1 MLFASMY
8 EKPTGRIS
16 ENTLSGRKNKIMNK
30 VEKNKKKRH
39 IHRILLLT
47 GVLPVIVINAAA
59 WAAPW
64 ISEKAGWGN
73 WCDWYAE
80 YVNPVIVAIFARF
93 GNLFSFSLGEVM
105 IVTAILLILAF
116 LILNIL
122 LIFLRKH
129 KKYRRFCRIYDLVV
143 AYITVVV
150 CLIMTGNCTIYY
162 HCSAISVNGET
173 EERQYKVEELQAL
186 RNYIV
191 KQCNE
196 YSTKVERDENGHITY
211 DGHMQEQARN
221 ALRKLSGRYPRLS
234 GYYPNVKHMMFSGLM
249 SQSYMAGYYFPFS
262 MEANCNANMYITNY
276 PATYCHELA
285 HLHGYIYEDE
295 ANFISYLACIGSEDP
310 FFIYSGYLSVLS
322 YVDNAYYEAI
332 GEDAELYLANERIS
346 EQVLSDDI
354 FLLPETWEKVEDKAI
369 LSTDTVNQASNTF
382 TETSLNLNGVSD
394 GFAAY
399 DRVTGLLLRY
409 YDEELY

>member
-1 MLFASMY
+1 MY
-8 EKPTGRIS
+8 ENPTGRIS

-39 IHRILLLT
+39 IHRPLLFIGIIL
-47 GVLPVIVINAAA
+47 VIVINAAA

-64 ISEKAGWGN
+64 ISGKTGWEN

-80 YVNPVIVAIFARF
+80 HVNPVIVAVFARF
-93 GNLFSFSLGEVM
+93 GNLFSFSIGELM

-122 LIFLRKH
+122 LIFIRKH
-129 KKYRRFCRIYDLVV
+129 KGYRRFCRIYDLVI
-143 AYITVVV
+143 AYITVAI

-162 HCSAISVNGET
+162 HCSSLPVNEET

-196 YSTKVERDENGHITY
+196 YSTKVERDENGYITY
-211 DGHMQEQARN
+211 DGDMQEQARN
-221 ALRKLSGRYPRLS
+221 ALQKLSGRYPRLS
-234 GYYPNVKHMMFSGLM
+234 GYYPDVKHMMFSGLM

-332 GEDAELYLANERIS
+332 GEDAEQYLANERIS

-354 FLLPETWEKVEDKAI
+354 FLLPETWKKVEDKAI

>member
-47 GVLPVIVINAAA
+47 GVLPIIVINAAA

-64 ISEKAGWGN
+64 ISEKVGWGN

-211 DGHMQEQARN
+211 DGDMQEQARN

-234 GYYPNVKHMMFSGLM
+234 GYYPNVKHMMLSGLM

-285 HLHGYIYEDE
+285 HLHGYIY
-295 ANFISYLACIGSEDP
+295 
-310 FFIYSGYLSVLS
+310 
-322 YVDNAYYEAI
+322 
-332 GEDAELYLANERIS
+332 
-346 EQVLSDDI
+346 
-354 FLLPETWEKVEDKAI
+354 
-369 LSTDTVNQASNTF
+369 
-382 TETSLNLNGVSD
+382 
-394 GFAAY
+394 
-399 DRVTGLLLRY
+399 
-409 YDEELY
+409 